1 MNNVGYKSNR
11 TQYALRLISMELREQ
26 RILLEKLID
35 ASLLNH
41 ASIEGIK
48 NQVNRSQDLISGVRA
63 SVDEVAE
70 NSKHQNGQLKK
81 HEKRLRELEA
91 SR

>member
-1 MNNVGYKSNR
+1 MNNAGYKSNR
-11 TQYALRLISMELREQ
+11 TQYALKLISKELREQ
-26 RILLEKLID
+26 RVLLEKLID

-41 ASIEGIK
+41 ASIEGLK
-48 NQVNRSQDLISGVRA
+48 NQIKRSQDLISGVRA

-70 NSKHQNGQLKK
+70 NSKQNNGQLKK
-81 HEKRLRELEA
+81 HEQRLRQLEA